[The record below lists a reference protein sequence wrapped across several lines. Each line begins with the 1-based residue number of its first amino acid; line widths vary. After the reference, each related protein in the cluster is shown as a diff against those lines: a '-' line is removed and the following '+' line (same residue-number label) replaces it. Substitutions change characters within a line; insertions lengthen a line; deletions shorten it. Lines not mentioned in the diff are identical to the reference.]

1 MKKTYFALAAV
12 AALGLSGA
20 AFAEE
25 ATKDAVKAESPAA
38 MSDAEMDGVTAAGRG
53 GFRGPDAMADFGQ
66 ATAATAQMGGNKAF
80 GQSQGRRR

>member
-38 MSDAEMDGVTAAGRG
+38 MSDSEMDGVTAAGG
-53 GFRGPDAMADFGQ
+53 ANSFGK
-66 ATAATAQMGGNKAF
+66 ATAATARARRSGQKYGNRAF
-80 GQSQGRRR
+80 GQGQGQGPKN

>member
-38 MSDAEMDGVTAAGRG
+38 MSDSEMDGVTAAGGGGFGQTTAAEAKAGGLRG
-53 GFRGPDAMADFGQ
+53 GNRPGNSVWGQ
-66 ATAATAQMGGNKAF
+66 A
-80 GQSQGRRR
+80 QGRN